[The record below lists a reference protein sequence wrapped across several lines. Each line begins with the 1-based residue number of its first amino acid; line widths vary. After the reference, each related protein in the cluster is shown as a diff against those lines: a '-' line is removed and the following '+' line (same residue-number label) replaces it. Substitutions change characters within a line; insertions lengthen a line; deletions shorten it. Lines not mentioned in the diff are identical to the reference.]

1 MLKLTGGVTEFGW
14 ILFSSGVISSR
25 MTILTL
31 SKESINSR
39 LEKAILKLCT
49 RFSRMVNGSCTL
61 IASSMWTSRGPEH
74 MRRKPIQRKS
84 ILICHDW
91 TLRAPLLLE
100 LFVWCMC
107 IMWVVK
113 RQTIF
118 KRIQRRG
125 NRRQEPS
132 ASASHATLLQA
143 SASSRGPSQDRHQ
156 QRSATAAVPSI
167 SATGLGVIARSELG
181 NGGGIR
187 HEPDGLPVQ
196 SRRRP
201 SDGSRRRRDQR
212 RRQWR
217 RPSFL
222 DHQRHVHLMFMIDWH
237 GSHCSST
244 WASQAWGRQ
253 GTRPGPSATLSGL
266 RHHRGGG
273 PEAQCVRGVI
283 Q

>member
-1 MLKLTGGVTEFGW
+1 MVLGGGSGGPLPDGQAHRHQPNMVRHTGTNQITKQHVFRCFTIHVLRIACSESMPKCDLNH
-14 ILFSSGVISSR
+14 IHVLPLFAAFFTV
-25 MTILTL
+25 L
-31 SKESINSR
+31 
-39 LEKAILKLCT
+39 
-49 RFSRMVNGSCTL
+49 
-61 IASSMWTSRGPEH
+61 
-74 MRRKPIQRKS
+74 
-84 ILICHDW
+84 
-91 TLRAPLLLE
+91 PL
-100 LFVWCMC
+100 F
-107 IMWVVK
+107 
-113 RQTIF
+113 
-118 KRIQRRG
+118 
-125 NRRQEPS
+125 
-132 ASASHATLLQA
+132 A
-143 SASSRGPSQDRHQ
+143 SASSWGPSQDRHQ
-156 QRSATAAVPSI
+156 QRFATAAVPSI

-266 RHHRGGG
+266 RHHRGDRRLS
-273 PEAQCVRGVI
+273 ASGVSYNDTSELSFSDWLSPD
-283 Q
+283 QPAD

>member
-1 MLKLTGGVTEFGW
+1 MVMVLGGGSGGPLPDGQAHRHQPNMVRHTGTNQITKQHVFRCFTIHVLRIACSESMPKCDLNH
-14 ILFSSGVISSR
+14 IHVLPLFAAFFTV
-25 MTILTL
+25 L
-31 SKESINSR
+31 
-39 LEKAILKLCT
+39 
-49 RFSRMVNGSCTL
+49 
-61 IASSMWTSRGPEH
+61 
-74 MRRKPIQRKS
+74 
-84 ILICHDW
+84 
-91 TLRAPLLLE
+91 PL
-100 LFVWCMC
+100 F
-107 IMWVVK
+107 
-113 RQTIF
+113 
-118 KRIQRRG
+118 
-125 NRRQEPS
+125 
-132 ASASHATLLQA
+132 A
-143 SASSRGPSQDRHQ
+143 SASSWGPSQDRHQ
-156 QRSATAAVPSI
+156 QRFATAAVPSI

-237 GSHCSST
+237 GSRAGLGESLLEHMGESSM
-244 WASQAWGRQ
+244 
-253 GTRPGPSATLSGL
+253 GTTRDPARPVRHPVRPSASP
-266 RHHRGGG
+266 RG

>member
-1 MLKLTGGVTEFGW
+1 MYRVDCQTTNHFQNDSAERESTTRAIGLGVACHALAG
-14 ILFSSGVISSR
+14 LGVI
-25 MTILTL
+25 
-31 SKESINSR
+31 
-39 LEKAILKLCT
+39 A
-49 RFSRMVNGSCTL
+49 
-61 IASSMWTSRGPEH
+61 GP
-74 MRRKPIQRKS
+74 KP
-84 ILICHDW
+84 
-91 TLRAPLLLE
+91 
-100 LFVWCMC
+100 
-107 IMWVVK
+107 
-113 RQTIF
+113 
-118 KRIQRRG
+118 G
-125 NRRQEPS
+125 
-132 ASASHATLLQA
+132 
-143 SASSRGPSQDRHQ
+143 QDRHQ
-156 QRSATAAVPSI
+156 QRSATAVPSI

-253 GTRPGPSATLSGL
+253 GTRPGPSTTLSGL
-266 RHHRGGG
+266 RHHRGDRRLS
-273 PEAQCVRGVI
+273 ASGVSYNDTSELSFSDWLSPD
-283 Q
+283 QPAD